1 MRQLKM
7 AFHNVLLHRVSS
19 LVLLTVFAVSSFVL
33 FWSFGYGNNIAQLVQ
48 DLNRDSYGDIAFLT
62 EYFEMDRLE
71 LLKQLPGVEKV
82 VFERELKVMLDN
94 PDKSSLVT
102 LLEITGENRDR
113 LARYIRPVEGRLPEK
128 EDELVV
134 TDFIQKGL
142 YQVGDT
148 VYATTSTPDKVLNAL
163 QYRVVGIS
171 KSTAFKAIGYG
182 YLISEKSMDMLVNS
196 DKHANLVYLF
206 LHEGARSEESIKRM
220 FEQVEKILK
229 DRQVTINDSWTI
241 LEREEQLS
249 VFSLVF
255 GGMKPLML
263 IIIFPLIGA
272 VIAAIVW
279 IYSFKRRRE
288 IWTYVSLGMKDKQVI
303 LILAM
308 EYWIIAILGLA
319 TGLAAGAMSGE
330 ASEAANL
337 WLQFSYTFSSP
348 VGTIFGLADM
358 AVIVGFTLFS
368 VLLWMWIPVRKIIR
382 SVPFSY

>member
-102 LLEITGENRDR
+102 LLEITEENRDR

-148 VYATTSTPDKVLNAL
+148 VYATTSTPDQVLNAL

-182 YLISEKSMDMLVNS
+182 YLISEKSMDTLVNS

-206 LHEGARSEESIKRM
+206 LHQEARSKESIKRM
-220 FEQVEKILK
+220 YEQVGKILD

-288 IWTYVSLGMKDKQVI
+288 IWTYISLGMKDKQVI
-303 LILAM
+303 LILAL
-308 EYWIIAILGLA
+308 EYWIIAILGMA
-319 TGLAAGAMSGE
+319 TGMAGGAMSGE
-330 ASEAANL
+330 AAEAANL

-348 VGTIFGLADM
+348 VGTIFGLTDM